1 MEVTITL
8 SCMQGRGYCTVLA
21 GMYRLGMCTGT
32 KTPMFCT
39 GLNTGCTG
47 HTGRFGAF
55 RPVLGVLAGTKKKL
69 FYFILSFVIF
79 KFL

>member
-21 GMYRLGMCTGT
+21 GMYRLGMCIGT
-32 KTPMFCT
+32 KTPMFFT
-39 GLNTGCTG
+39 SLNTG
-47 HTGRFGAF
+47 HTGQFGAF
-55 RPVLGVLAGTKKKL
+55 RPVLGILAGTKKKL